1 MTTPQSDNALRRC
14 DDSGPPFGTL
24 VFDCDST
31 LSTLEGIDELAG
43 AQREAIAQLTQ
54 RAMAGGVAL
63 EAVYGERLARIAP
76 SRAAIEALGRRYIET
91 ALPHARELI
100 AALRALQKRVCIVSG
115 GIRQAVL
122 DFARALNVPAE
133 DVFAVDVFHDRAGA
147 YAGFDEDSPLTR
159 SGGKLGV
166 LRAIARADRK
176 GGAALVGDGMTDLE
190 AAPAVRRFV
199 AFGGVVE
206 RPEVFAR
213 AVITCRR
220 ADLAALL
227 PHLCATDEIERLARS
242 GEHAAL
248 LHAAQR
254 AR

>member
-1 MTTPQSDNALRRC
+1 MTSPFGETVARRC

-31 LSTLEGIDELAG
+31 LSAIEGIDELAG
-43 AQREAIAQLTQ
+43 PHREAIARLTE
-54 RAMAGGVAL
+54 RAMAGELAL

-76 SRAAIEALGRRYIET
+76 SRDGVAALGRQYVET
-91 ALPHARELI
+91 ALPHARELV
-100 AALRALQKRVCIVSG
+100 AALQALDKRVCIVSG

-122 DFARALNVPAE
+122 EIARALNVPDE

-147 YAGFDEDSPLTR
+147 YAGFDEDSPLAR

-166 LRAIARADRK
+166 LRAIARDDRK
-176 GGAALVGDGMTDLE
+176 GGTALVGDGVTDLE

-227 PHLCATDEIERLARS
+227 PLLCATEEIERLARV
-242 GEHAAL
+242 GRHAPL
-248 LHAAQR
+248 VQAAQR
-254 AR
+254 TR